1 MPDGQIDLG
10 LEEWRVEE
18 RISRRARSVRIEIQP
33 DGVVRLIIPGRAARP
48 QALAFLQSRRAW
60 IERKLADMRARGSG
74 HAAPAPMAWDGRDK
88 LLLRGVEVPVLITPV
103 SMRRASVRITD
114 EAVAVYMPAAQALT
128 AAAMDRLLRRALAD
142 AALADARRIA
152 ASYREVLNAEPR
164 DIVIRDPRSQWGSC
178 TADGRIS
185 LSFRLVMAPPMVLR
199 YVVVHEL
206 CHLRVAAHDQRF
218 WALVGELMPDYPT
231 WRAWLR
237 EHGAQ
242 LHLWLP
248 AS

>member
-1 MPDGQIDLG
+1 MIDGQLDLG
-10 LEEWRVEE
+10 LEAWRVEE
-18 RISRRARSVRIEIQP
+18 HISRRARSVRIEIKP

-60 IERKLADMRARGSG
+60 IERKLAEMRAGGRV
-74 HAAPAPMAWDGRDK
+74 APAPMAWDGRDM
-88 LLLRGVEVPVLITPV
+88 LLLRGIEVPVLVTPV

-114 EAVAVYMPAAQALT
+114 EAVTVYVPSTQAPTAQ
-128 AAAMDRLLRRALAD
+128 AMDRLLRRALMET
-142 AALADARRIA
+142 ALADARRMA
-152 ASYREVLNAEPR
+152 EAYREALGCAPR
-164 DIVIRDPRSQWGSC
+164 EVVIRDPRSQWGSC

-185 LSFRLVMAPPMVLR
+185 LSFRLVMAPPMVMR

-218 WALVGELMPDYPT
+218 WRLVGDLMPDYET
-231 WRAWLR
+231 WRGWLR